1 MDKIIYLTLLL
12 SVITLQNTDAQQGW
26 DIGID
31 YFPNISVE
39 SSDNLGADG
48 SKFSNSIGIT
58 VTRGVTHRLA
68 ISGGINFANTGH
80 TREFNAFRWGTQH
93 DGQGGFDPG
102 LDPQEDIGKVKIIHN
117 YYHLEVPV
125 KLLYTVIDG
134 KFRCYLSGAAV
145 PRIHLG
151 DNLKTKTYSDHSQP
165 VENESEGQVD
175 YQTFTLGFQS
185 GIGIEKQIMGRS
197 RLFLEPRMQFNP
209 IRGEFLGKPVE
220 GRYISYGAALG
231 MKLGLSK

>member
-151 DNLKTKTYSDHSQP
+151 DKLTTRTISYFTEPAETTSDDQASYH
-165 VENESEGQVD
+165 
-175 YQTFTLGFQS
+175 TLTVGAQA
-185 GIGIEKQIMGRS
+185 GIGIERQIKKRFQ
-197 RLFLEPRMQFNP
+197 LFLEPRVQFNP